1 MKKGNLV
8 TIIDGFFENIPNKPG
23 VYAWFYPLFVYED
36 DTLNSFFKRVEYVIS
51 YNGVKGEVNDINEIC
66 SVMKFANSTAFSKTE
81 IIKKDFFRNLNDS
94 YAQSWDLM
102 KCDQQRWTEFKN
114 QLLAA
119 SIFLRPLYIGKADNL
134 LVRINQHLNDQRG
147 ANSFAC
153 RFEEHMKKM
162 PVIYGENSKVMS
174 GLDGSVNMSDLHL
187 SYIEFNDELHT
198 NTNKLLEKI
207 LQHFIQPNFSEK

>member
-1 MKKGNLV
+1 MTRGNLV
-8 TIIDGFFENIPNKPG
+8 SITDGFFDNIPNKPG

-51 YNGVKGEVNDINEIC
+51 YNGVKREVDDMDEVC
-66 SVMKFANSTAFSKTE
+66 SVMRFANSTAFNKTE
-81 IIKKDFFRNLNDS
+81 IIKKDFFRYLNDT
-94 YAQSWDLM
+94 YAEIWDLL
-102 KCDQQRWTEFKN
+102 KGNPQRWTEFKN

-119 SIFLRPLYIGKADNL
+119 SIYLRPLYIGKADNML
-134 LVRINQHLNDQRG
+134 LRINQHLNNQRG
-147 ANSFAC
+147 INSFAH

-162 PVIYGENSKVMS
+162 PLIYGENFKIMS